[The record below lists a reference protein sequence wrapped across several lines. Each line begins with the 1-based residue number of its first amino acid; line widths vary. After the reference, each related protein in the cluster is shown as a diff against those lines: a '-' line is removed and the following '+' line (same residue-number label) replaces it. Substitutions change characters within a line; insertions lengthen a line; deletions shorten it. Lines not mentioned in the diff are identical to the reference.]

1 MRCRFMAMNGHGNR
15 YRYGEGHLSMC
26 GMDAGQLFFVCHCY
40 FGSLVP
46 SRQQV
51 SRFPR
56 QWQRKRKE
64 EDVFFVEI
72 WTLWQRLYGVVKE

>member
-1 MRCRFMAMNGHGNR
+1 MAMNGHGNR
-15 YRYGEGHLSMC
+15 YRYDEGHLIMC

-64 EDVFFVEI
+64 EDVFFVEV